1 MPAVAAGLSNGVNDY
16 LMKVLLLQ
24 LPIQGHDFFFS
35 KENIPLAASYLQL
48 IAEAQG
54 NDAKLLPNPLMSYG
68 SDQAILRFLIDSQP
82 DMVAM
87 SCYLWNVERSLF
99 LARQL
104 KRRLPSCKIVL
115 GGPEINPDNEF
126 LLRHKDFDIGVVG
139 EGEEAWNVL
148 LQSHPEIPRIP
159 GILSKEEDGE
169 WHFTGKRLPRSIL
182 GHWASPFL
190 SGKLDGHLKNVL
202 WLEAVRGCAHRCGY
216 CYYHKQSVGL
226 RTFSLER
233 VVMEVRRARDKGFEE
248 IVFLDPCFTRHPQ
261 LKALLKEME
270 NINPDRFLRIQAEGN
285 AEAIDPWMAE
295 MMGRVGFTQMEV
307 GLQSLKRDTLR
318 RIHRSFEA
326 ESFRKGVHL
335 LQDNGI
341 EVMVDLIAGLPGDC
355 FSDICRSLDWVV
367 EHEVYDL
374 LMLYPL
380 SLISGTELHRRSNE
394 FNVEAMPY
402 PPYFVTRNNKMAA
415 SEICQAFLYY
425 QKRIEEEISPLEV
438 PPALDSGLRADS
450 LPRELC
456 HGINWHSLDQVF
468 PPSRLTHSFAYAF
481 TLSLSREVLR
491 EPARWLPSL
500 REYLIENPFT
510 LLSVEVPYDAFPQEL
525 DPCWQLARELPHHL
539 LDRDYTVPHTPYR
552 RFLIFSRNQGLLW
565 KWPDPRES
573 LPLQLPDGQRI
584 PSRPVCLVKTSEK
597 ALPQWFLNHMGQR
610 YDPLPEIKIWLP
622 AED

>member
-1 MPAVAAGLSNGVNDY
+1 
-16 LMKVLLLQ
+16 MKLFLLQ

-54 NDAKLLPNPLMSYG
+54 IDAELLPNPLMSYG
-68 SDQAILRFLIDSQP
+68 SDQAILRFLVDSHP

-104 KRRLPSCKIVL
+104 KRHLPSCKIVL
-115 GGPEINPDNEF
+115 GGPEINPDNPF
-126 LLRHKDFDIGVVG
+126 LLQHKGFDVGVVG
-139 EGEEAWNVL
+139 EGEDAWKVL
-148 LQSHPEIPRIP
+148 LQSYPEIPRIP
-159 GILSKEEDGE
+159 GILAKKEDGD
-169 WHFTGKRLPRSIL
+169 WHFSGRRLSHSNL
-182 GHWASPFL
+182 DHWTSPFL
-190 SGKLDGHLKNVL
+190 SGKLDGHLQGVL
-202 WLEAVRGCAHRCGY
+202 WLEAVRGCVHRCAY
-216 CYYHKQSVGL
+216 CYYHKQSVDL
-226 RTFSLER
+226 RAFSLDR
-233 VVMEVRRARDKGFEE
+233 ILMEVRRARDKGFDE

-261 LKALLKEME
+261 LEALLKEME
-270 NINPDRFLRIQAEGN
+270 DINQDRFLKIYAEGN

-295 MMGRVGFTQMEV
+295 KMGRVGFTQMEV
-307 GLQSLKRDTLR
+307 GLQSIKRETLR

-341 EVMVDLIAGLPGDC
+341 EVRVDLIAGLPGDC
-355 FSDICRSLDWVV
+355 FSDICRSLDWVL

-380 SLISGTELHRRSNE
+380 SLISGTELHWRSNE
-394 FNVEAMPY
+394 FKIEAMPY
-402 PPYFVTRNNKMAA
+402 PPYFVTRNNEIAA
-415 SEICQAFLYY
+415 PEICRAFLYY

-438 PPALDSGLRADS
+438 PPALDSASKTGS

-456 HGINWHSLDQVF
+456 HVINWHTPDQVY
-468 PPSRLTHSFAYAF
+468 PPSRLNHSFAYAL

-500 REYLIENPFT
+500 REYLKENPFT

-525 DPCWQLARELPHHL
+525 DPCWQLARELPHPL
-539 LDRDYTVPHTPYR
+539 PDRDYTVPHTAYR
-552 RFLIFSRNQGLLW
+552 SFLIFSRNQGLLW

-573 LPLQLPDGQRI
+573 HPLQLPDGQKI

-597 ALPQWFLNHMGQR
+597 TLPQWFLNHMGQR

>member
-1 MPAVAAGLSNGVNDY
+1 
-16 LMKVLLLQ
+16 MKVLLLQ

-48 IAEAQG
+48 IAEGQG
-54 NDAKLLPNPLMSYG
+54 IDAELLPNPLMSYG
-68 SDQAILRFLIDSQP
+68 SDQAILGSLVDSQP

-104 KRRLPSCKIVL
+104 KRRMPSCKIVL

-126 LLRHKDFDIGVVG
+126 LLQHKDFDAGVVG
-139 EGEEAWNVL
+139 EGEETWKAV
-148 LQSHPEIPRIP
+148 LQSHPEPPRIP
-159 GILSKEEDGE
+159 GILLKEEDGK
-169 WHFTGKRLPRSIL
+169 WHFSEKRGSHSTLEL
-182 GHWASPFL
+182 WTSPFL

-202 WLEAVRGCAHRCGY
+202 WLETVRGCVHRCAY
-216 CYYHKQSVGL
+216 CYYHKQSAGL
-226 RTFSLER
+226 RAFSLER
-233 VVMEVRRARDKGFEE
+233 IVMEVRRARDKGLEE

-261 LKALLKEME
+261 LEKLLKEMGD
-270 NINPDRFLRIQAEGN
+270 INQDRFLRIHAEGN

-295 MMGRVGFTQMEV
+295 KMGRTGFTRMEV
-307 GLQSLKRDTLR
+307 GLQSIKTDTLR
-318 RIHRSFEA
+318 RIHRGFEA

-341 EVMVDLIAGLPGDC
+341 EVMVDLIAGLPGDRL
-355 FSDICRSLDWVV
+355 SDICRSLDWVL

-380 SLISGTELHRRSNE
+380 SLISGTELRQHSNE
-394 FNVEAMPY
+394 YEIKALPC
-402 PPYFVTRNNKMAA
+402 PPYFVTRNNEIAA
-415 SEICQAFLYY
+415 PEICQAFLYY

-438 PPALDSGLRADS
+438 PPALDSVSGKGSFPD
-450 LPRELC
+450 ELC
-456 HGINWHSLDQVF
+456 NVIHWQTLDQVR
-468 PPSRLTHSFAYAF
+468 PPSRLNLSLAYALTF
-481 TLSLSREVLR
+481 SLSREVLR
-491 EPARWLPSL
+491 QPTRWLPIL
-500 REYLIENPFT
+500 REYLEENPFT
-510 LLSVEVPYDAFPQEL
+510 LLSVEVPYDVFPQDL
-525 DPCWQLARELPHHL
+525 DPCWKFAREQRQHF

-552 RFLIFSRNQGLLW
+552 SFLIFSRSQGLLW

-584 PSRPVCLVKTSEK
+584 PSHPVCLVKTSEK
-597 ALPQWFLNHMGQR
+597 TLPPWFLSHMGLR

-622 AED
+622 PED